1 MTLNALLFSFA
12 AISLICKDM
21 WSDLNNKVILVTGT
35 GAGIGNALVKQLAS
49 VGATVIAVARNEEQL
64 KELASHDTKRILTL
78 QVDLTSWQGVRQ
90 ALSTVPQLDGLVN
103 NAGVAIIKPFE
114 ELTEQDFDTH
124 FDVNIKAVFNVTQ
137 ALLPKLRNGS
147 SIVNVSSIAAT
158 RSFAGHTAYSATKAA
173 LDSLTRSLAL
183 ELGARNIRVNTVNPT
198 VVLTKMGRDNW
209 SDPAKSG
216 PLLAHIPLQR
226 FCEVHEV
233 VDAIGYLLSNKSSF
247 VNGHHI
253 NLEGGYAVS

>member
-1 MTLNALLFSFA
+1 
-12 AISLICKDM
+12 M
-21 WSDLNNKVILVTGT
+21 WSDLKNKVILVTGA

-49 VGATVIAVARNEEQL
+49 AGATVIAVARSEAQL
-64 KELASHDTKRILTL
+64 KDLVASDAKHIKPLLLDLSNWDKVREGLA
-78 QVDLTSWQGVRQ
+78 
-90 ALSTVPQLDGLVN
+90 AVPQLDGLVN

-124 FDVNIKAVFNVTQ
+124 FNVNIKAVFNVTQ

-147 SIVNVSSIAAT
+147 SIVNVSSIAAS

-173 LDSLTRSLAL
+173 VDSLTKSLAL
-183 ELGARNIRVNTVNPT
+183 ELGVRQIRVNSVNPT

-209 SDPAKSG
+209 TDPAKSG
-216 PLLAHIPLQR
+216 PLLAHIPLNR

-233 VDAIGYLLSNKSSF
+233 VDAIGYLLSQKSSF